1 MSELE
6 IRKTVTVVENIFV
19 EAGRELPRPLRL
31 VAACAVVKNPYAG
44 IYQEDLSLLKT
55 TFGETLGK
63 ELSAMAVEALDRTPR
78 LYGKGAIVGLAGEIE
93 HGSQIIHGGPLG
105 RELRAASGLSVLIPS
120 VEKRAPA
127 GSSFDLALRNG
138 NDTAEPGGTDLTGL
152 FSWEVRVT
160 DAPHPDEIL
169 IVIALG
175 DGPRPGQGIRG
186 AS

>member
-1 MSELE
+1 MSDIE
-6 IRKTVTVVENIFV
+6 IRKTVTVVEEV
-19 EAGRELPRPLRL
+19 LLEQGQELPRPLRL
-31 VAACAVVKNPYAG
+31 AAACAVVKNPYAG
-44 IYQEDLSLLKT
+44 VYQADLSLLKT
-55 TFGETLGK
+55 TFSESLGK
-63 ELSAMAVEALDRTPR
+63 SLSTAAVVALDRTPR

-105 RELRAASGLSVLIPS
+105 RELRAATGLSVLIPS
-120 VEKRAPA
+120 VEKRATA

-160 DAPHPDEIL
+160 DAPHEDEIL
-169 IVIALG
+169 IVVAVA

-186 AS
+186 TN